1 VIAYT
6 KDIGIASQFNS
17 NKYTTMKL
25 LLFLLLFPAFVQ
37 SVNIDAKAWAIAD
50 GAGNVIEEQN
60 IQNVQ
65 PIASITKLMTVM
77 VVLDSNESL
86 KEPSKLRKFR
96 GLALT
101 RQQLIDLAIIRSD
114 NDAANM
120 LCKMYHRGY
129 TSCIADMNHKAKV
142 LGMDNTQFH
151 DSTGL
156 DNRNV
161 SNAADLLKLL
171 MAAEKYP
178 EIVHASNQ
186 SVGELLKPA
195 KKRILKWKY
204 TNTNPLVSKYN
215 VIVSKTGYVRL
226 SGGCLVMSTYIKG
239 QKRLF
244 VVLNS
249 RTTRTRIHDM
259 ETLIIDTITKI

>member
-1 VIAYT
+1 
-6 KDIGIASQFNS
+6 
-17 NKYTTMKL
+17 MKT
-25 LLFLLLFPAFVQ
+25 LFLLLLFPALAY
-37 SVNIDAKAWAIAD
+37 SVTIDAKAWVIAD
-50 GAGNVIEEQN
+50 ENGSVIEQQN
-60 IQNVQ
+60 LNTVQ

-86 KEPSKLRKFR
+86 KESSKLRKFR
-96 GLALT
+96 GPALT

-129 TSCIADMNHKAKV
+129 ASCIADMNHKARV

-204 TNTNPLVSKYN
+204 TNTNPLVSKYS

-226 SGGCLVMSTYIKG
+226 SGGCLVMCVHVKG
-239 QKRLF
+239 QKKLF

-249 RTTRTRIHDM
+249 KTTRTRIRDM
-259 ETLIIDTITKI
+259 EQLILSTINS